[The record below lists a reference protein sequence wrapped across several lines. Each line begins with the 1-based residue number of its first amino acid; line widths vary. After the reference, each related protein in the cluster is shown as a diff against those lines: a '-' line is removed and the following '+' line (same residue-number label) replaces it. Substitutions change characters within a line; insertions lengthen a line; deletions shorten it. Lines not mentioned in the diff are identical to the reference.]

1 LPEIQAHFP
10 KITTDQLVDFLHMMV
25 GKKLM
30 FDENRRFLS
39 LAVAAAAR
47 R

>member
-1 LPEIQAHFP
+1 
-10 KITTDQLVDFLHMMV
+10 MMV

-30 FDENRRFLS
+30 FEENRRFLS
-39 LAVAAAAR
+39 LAVSASAR

>member
-10 KITTDQLVDFLHMMV
+10 EITTDQLHDFLHMMV

-30 FDENRRFLS
+30 FEENRRFLS
-39 LAVAAAAR
+39 LAISAAAGR
-47 R
+47 